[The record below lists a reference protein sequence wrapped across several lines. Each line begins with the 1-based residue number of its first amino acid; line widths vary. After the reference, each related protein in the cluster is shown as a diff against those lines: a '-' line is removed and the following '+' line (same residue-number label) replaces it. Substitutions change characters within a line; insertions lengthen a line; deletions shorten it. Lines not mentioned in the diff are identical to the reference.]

1 VTARGH
7 FQTIWRRKWW
17 ILVASVLVAA
27 VVYFVSD
34 SQARTYRAQAQL
46 NVIPGQPPS
55 ITQPV
60 GGDVTTFLASTYAQ
74 LGQTRP
80 VIQDATARAR
90 LRIDE
95 QTAAD
100 RLNVSA
106 SSQVGF
112 ISISAT
118 GPSPADATALAAGEA
133 QALSNAVTV
142 QQNALVQTSLAPVQ
156 AQITAVGNE
165 LAAAPSGSP
174 QQSALADQYQALVQ
188 SAANRQLATKDQLTI
203 VSPARADSGPIS
215 PTPKRDALLG
225 FVTALVVFSELAV
238 GIELLSDRFS
248 REDLDED
255 IRRVTGLPVLAR
267 VPGTDRVDAVEAF
280 RTLRTNLLFMDT
292 GQKLRTVAVVS
303 TEPGAGKSFTSINL
317 AGCMAEL
324 GTPAALVDADLR
336 RPTIDE
342 RLGLPRRP
350 GLSEVLHGHDPTTAV
365 HRVGAGSNLMVLT
378 AGAPVSDPAGL
389 LGSLGRRVFSGLS
402 DAQLIVVDTPAEA
415 PFPDAAAIALQ
426 CDATILV
433 LDPKLTRRRAAR
445 AMLGRLRQVNTKPI
459 GVVVNRAPV
468 PPRRYGYYSYSRREN
483 GRDGAGVLET
493 PVEDVR

>member
-1 VTARGH
+1 MTARGH
-7 FQTIWRRKWW
+7 FQTIWRRKWL
-17 ILVASVLVAA
+17 IVVASVLVAVA
-27 VVYFVSD
+27 VFLVSN
-34 SQARTYRAQAQL
+34 SQGRTYRAQAQL
-46 NVIPGQPPS
+46 NVTPGQPPN
-55 ITQPV
+55 IQQPV
-60 GGDVTTFLASTYAQ
+60 GGDVTLFLASTYAQ

-80 VIQDATARAR
+80 VIEDAVARSR
-90 LRIDE
+90 LHISE

-100 RLNVSA
+100 RLNVTA

-112 ISISAT
+112 ITVTAT
-118 GPSPADATALAAGEA
+118 GPSPADATSLAAGEA
-133 QALSNAVTV
+133 QALSNAVTL
-142 QQNALVQTSLAPVQ
+142 QQNAEVQASLAPVQ
-156 AQITAVGNE
+156 QQITAVGNE
-165 LAAAPSGSP
+165 LAAAPPGSA

-188 SAANRQLATKDQLTI
+188 SAANRQLATKDSLTI

-215 PTPKRDALLG
+215 PNPKRDALLG
-225 FVTALVVFSELAV
+225 FVTALVVVSEVAV

-248 REDLDED
+248 GDDLDED
-255 IRRVTGLPVLAR
+255 IMRVTGLPVLAR
-267 VPGTDRVDAVEAF
+267 VPGTDRGDAVEAF
-280 RTLRTNLLFMDT
+280 RTLRTNILFMDT

-350 GLSEVLHGHDPTTAV
+350 GLSEVLHGVDPRTAV
-365 HRVGAGSNLMVLT
+365 HRVGASSNFMVLT
-378 AGAPVSDPAGL
+378 AGAPVPDPAGL
-389 LGSLGRRVFSGLS
+389 LGSLGRQVFSGLS
-402 DAQLIVVDTPAEA
+402 EAQLIVVDTPAEA

-445 AMLGRLRQVNTKPI
+445 AMLGRLRQVNARPL
-459 GVVVNRAPV
+459 GVVVNRAPML
-468 PPRRYGYYSYSRREN
+468 PRRYGYYSYYRREN
-483 GRDGAGVLET
+483 GRDGESVSGSSAIQT
-493 PVEDVR
+493 R